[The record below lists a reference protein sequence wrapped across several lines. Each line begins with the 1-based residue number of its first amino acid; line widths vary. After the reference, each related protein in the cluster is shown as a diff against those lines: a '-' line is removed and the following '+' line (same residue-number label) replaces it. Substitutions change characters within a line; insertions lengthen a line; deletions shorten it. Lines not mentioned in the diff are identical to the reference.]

1 MRLFYRAL
9 LSYLSVFSY
18 LPVTSMQTVLRSL
31 TLTPHQRFSLT
42 YLFNFARKFLQVVL
56 PKDTLRSPGVQNYFF
71 ASSTLFSNTFK
82 SLLIKL
88 LKSFIVQPIK
98 FKLQS
103 PYFGPSRLIM
113 IWSQP
118 IFTGISTSLCYQK
131 DIFQSNGPSCYL
143 INIFQ
148 HLPHLFP

>member
-56 PKDTLRSPGVQNYFF
+56 PKDTLRLPGVQNYFF

-82 SLLIKL
+82 SLLIKP
-88 LKSFIVQPIK
+88 LKSSDSIYCSTHKIQTSKSLFWA
-98 FKLQS
+98 FKTHYDL
-103 PYFGPSRLIM
+103 
-113 IWSQP
+113 
-118 IFTGISTSLCYQK
+118 ISTYFYRHFYFSM
-131 DIFQSNGPSCYL
+131 
-143 INIFQ
+143 
-148 HLPHLFP
+148 LPKRYIPVKWA